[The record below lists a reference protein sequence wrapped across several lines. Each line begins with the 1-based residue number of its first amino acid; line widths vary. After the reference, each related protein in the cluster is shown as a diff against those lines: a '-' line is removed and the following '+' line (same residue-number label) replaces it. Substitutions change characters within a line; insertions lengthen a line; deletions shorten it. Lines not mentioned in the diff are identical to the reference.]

1 MVRSSLPEYFRCQI
15 LGDLTAVAFDRDFK
29 LIVKPY
35 EQGANHKDPRQR
47 AGADAERQMAHYMH
61 RDFRDD
67 EEVFVLH
74 DLRIEDR
81 EQPEHDGSAGVC
93 QIDHLVVHRWGLFII
108 ESKSVIEEV
117 RVRSDGSGGDEWTRV
132 YRKKETGMP
141 SPIRQAQRQADFLRE
156 FLQRHREEMLGK
168 HSLGLRTIAKVVHGT
183 DQRGF
188 KNAPIQLIVAVS
200 DRGKIKKIGGWKEPR
215 EPFRV
220 FVAKADLVPDKIS
233 QELKA
238 HRKYAGKD
246 YGVWSMEAGEPRRV
260 AEFLAARH
268 VGRPGTKP
276 TRPQRTPPTQDRK
289 LPPNK
294 SVGAER
300 SQDAACKHCGSQDLT
315 ALSGKFGYYW
325 KCGACQKNTTMP
337 AVCSACGA
345 KRGRDSEV
353 RVRKDK
359 ATYFRD
365 CKACGNSETIWTE
378 V

>member
-1 MVRSSLPEYFRCQI
+1 M
-15 LGDLTAVAFDRDFK
+15 
-29 LIVKPY
+29 IVKPY
-35 EQGANHKDPRQR
+35 EQGVSHKDPRLR
-47 AGADAERQMAHYMH
+47 AGAEAEKDMAHYLH
-61 RDFRDD
+61 RDFRND

-74 DLRIEDR
+74 DLRLEDR
-81 EQPEHDGSAGVC
+81 EQPEQDGSPGVC

-108 ESKSVIEEV
+108 ESKSVTEEV

-156 FLQRHREEMLGK
+156 FLQRHREEMLGRY
-168 HSLGLRTIAKVVHGT
+168 SLGFRTVAKIVNGT

-188 KNAPIQLIVAVS
+188 KNAPIQLMIAVS
-200 DRGKIKKIGGWKEPR
+200 DTGRIKRIGGWEEPR

-220 FVAKADLVPDKIS
+220 FVAKADLVPDKIG
-233 QELKA
+233 QELMA
-238 HRKYAGKD
+238 HRKRAGSG
-246 YGVWSMEAGEPRRV
+246 YGMWNMEEGEPKQV
-260 AEFLAARH
+260 ADFLAAH
-268 VGRPGTKP
+268 HAGRPGAKP
-276 TRPQRTPPTQDRK
+276 ARSKWTPPTQDRK

-294 SVGAER
+294 SASAEHV
-300 SQDAACKHCGSQDLT
+300 QDAACKHCGSQDLT
-315 ALSGKFGYYW
+315 ALSGKYGYYW

-345 KRGRDSEV
+345 KKGRDSEV

-359 ATYFRD
+359 TTYFRD
-365 CKACGNSETIWTE
+365 CQACGTSEIIWTE